1 MTVFA
6 MLVVMYVVVRH
17 VPQRFRRLP
26 FVSWEQT
33 LKLVLTRLLVVSY
46 SEAVRMQILKDET
59 QFSRITSLVTLW
71 SKAEKRLHSLFGGL
85 NSWLVEEDVWM
96 VQMIRRDKEHR
107 YYPFCS
113 LLYPIIKIMNCML
126 QSIQPIRPDYIC
138 PLGIEGMIYTYEKR
152 ELILLLLKDTTN
164 CTLLYA
170 VTSQHKLDMSTRTTI
185 IDVVII
191 NLYT

>member
-17 VPQRFRRLP
+17 VPQIFRWLP
-26 FVSWEQT
+26 FVSWEHT
-33 LKLVLTRLLVVSY
+33 LTLTLTLTLSY

-126 QSIQPIRPDYIC
+126 
-138 PLGIEGMIYTYEKR
+138 
-152 ELILLLLKDTTN
+152 
-164 CTLLYA
+164 
-170 VTSQHKLDMSTRTTI
+170 
-185 IDVVII
+185 
-191 NLYT
+191 